1 MPQII
6 FRLEEMSPIC
16 LTSSPN
22 QPNPPK
28 RQKLDVDR
36 STAAPKFPAAPICP
50 ADVNAQ
56 NVDDIMEHMLFASR
70 NNSGNSTA
78 NQTSSTYLEV
88 KNLKNLP
95 SYLESSN
102 DIMDNNSSLFK
113 GSTSTVEAS
122 TIGQS
127 AAEKTITGQKDGN
140 ETKLAEETV
149 PADKRTEI
157 ASETK
162 GTDKN
167 EVAPD
172 TEPADK
178 TKVAPET
185 EATDKS
191 EVAPETEAT
200 DKSEVAPETEA
211 TDKTDVAD
219 KPEAAE
225 DPEEEV
231 QEEEVQEEEVQ
242 EEEVQEAQDED
253 DMEDD
258 EKVKSRDE
266 NVSPQSDME
275 E

>member
-200 DKSEVAPETEA
+200 DK
-211 TDKTDVAD
+211 TDVAD

-225 DPEEEV
+225 DP
-231 QEEEVQEEEVQ
+231 EEEVQEEEVQ